1 MSIHQWYSEWSLPGC
16 CFGGERGAGVADE
29 GGALHL
35 QLSVSPSHA
44 TSLAGLT
51 NFKRGFRPWSHFHL
65 SFRRLRRMRE
75 NRDCTVQPHGNK
87 ATPGSIVL
95 TSPDAQHQHCAKPY
109 SRNHSLPFLPP
120 SLVAKLCTWTAFSV
134 LLTATTSCTD
144 WSQHFSALA

>member
-51 NFKRGFRPWSHFHL
+51 NFKRGFRPWSRFHL
-65 SFRRLRRMRE
+65 SFRRLRRMCE

-87 ATPGSIVL
+87 PTPGSIVL

-109 SRNHSLPFLPP
+109 SRNHSLPHWSPNCALGQ
-120 SLVAKLCTWTAFSV
+120 LLCAFDSNNV
-134 LLTATTSCTD
+134 V
-144 WSQHFSALA
+144 H